1 MPSTRSSSIKS
12 IIRIIHPGSSAKAKR
27 QQVVVFPT
35 NVVVPHVAT
44 CETQQ
49 RPFSFVTPK
58 EFCNKSAR
66 SGHASFGPRSLSRQ
80 LRCRSAQPTINAVA
94 ADPLIKARF
103 AGLGVDPMSRRPRS
117 EAHCRRN
124 REVGQHHPASTSRQ
138 SEAESPF
145 RECVP
150 MTVMGHLRHFWP
162 VRRIAAWSRE
172 ALHKAE
178 RYGIGHNNEDNR
190 NGGLPISGLRLLAA
204 RRQLRTYS
212 SLSEI
217 AFAITGTKW
226 NGPRFF
232 GLRSPSSKSEAEPRA
247 DDW

>member
-150 MTVMGHLRHFWP
+150 MTVMGHLRHFLACSP
-162 VRRIAAWSRE
+162 DCRLVARGFAQGRALRDRPQQRRQSEWWLADFRATAACGPTAITR
-172 ALHKAE
+172 
-178 RYGIGHNNEDNR
+178 
-190 NGGLPISGLRLLAA
+190 SGLRATSSAA
-204 RRQLRTYS
+204 R
-212 SLSEI
+212 
-217 AFAITGTKW
+217 AGM
-226 NGPRFF
+226 
-232 GLRSPSSKSEAEPRA
+232 RSGVSI
-247 DDW
+247 